1 MLIYVTRNL
10 RFIFPVAL
18 ALNSVMLVSTFS
30 VGGHYLADIGAGV
43 IVGIVT
49 IWLVRRWFLGYEIAR
64 RPLLTDAESTFPPS
78 ACLRHA
84 LKLTRAGTCA
94 SNFFHQKA

>member
-1 MLIYVTRNL
+1 
-10 RFIFPVAL
+10 
-18 ALNSVMLVSTFS
+18 MLVSTFS

-64 RPLLTDAESTFPPS
+64 RPLLTG
-78 ACLRHA
+78 R
-84 LKLTRAGTCA
+84 
-94 SNFFHQKA
+94 